1 MKKENIQS
9 RNRKLSAKARKKH
22 SCSSSSAHFAPIADM
37 IKPLEKMYGSYA
49 GMHAAAAMGA
59 AGMSSYYMPNVPSA
73 AAAAAA
79 AATGA
84 SSNAAAAAASPVTPS
99 SAAQFAGAGMH
110 MMSSALGG
118 FGAAAAAACPPSF
131 GGMVSLFKLKAAS
144 QPPFFFS
151 SSLSPP
157 PSPILVHTPAQFD
170 FSEAPPMHARGGGE
184 RERERDPFFH
194 KSFPGY
200 FSCPPPC
207 PSQSISLLE
216 TKHDRI
222 GG

>member
-9 RNRKLSAKARKKH
+9 RNRKLSAKARKK
-22 SCSSSSAHFAPIADM
+22 STSSSHFAPIADM

-59 AGMSSYYMPNVPSA
+59 AGMSSYYMPNA

-79 AATGA
+79 AG
-84 SSNAAAAAASPVTPS
+84 SAAAAVAGAAGAGSTPT

-118 FGAAAAAACPPSF
+118 FGASAACPPSF
-131 GGMVSLFKLKAAS
+131 GGMVRELLPH
-144 QPPFFFS
+144 QTRPPFACLVQFFQKAVHAWQSQSGEERRRRRRRGSCS
-151 SSLSPP
+151 S
-157 PSPILVHTPAQFD
+157 
-170 FSEAPPMHARGGGE
+170 
-184 RERERDPFFH
+184 FH

-200 FSCPPPC
+200 FS
-207 PSQSISLLE
+207 SLLLLLLPPLL
-216 TKHDRI
+216 TINISAGD
-222 GG
+222 